1 MYLAFD
7 IETGGLDDELLRER
21 CPAFEPPPP
30 PGSFDPTTV
39 KCGNIG
45 GPTSE
50 KGKAKIEEARKAHEE
65 LVKRYAADL
74 AGAEERHFA
83 DFKSRAALD
92 ATTGRVVAIGFCR
105 ADAMETPAI
114 IDCDQDEEA
123 GLREW
128 WQNVED
134 ALCDRLPLIGFNVCH
149 FDLPFLIR
157 RSWLLGVPMPS
168 GLRKGRY
175 WSDLVVDLMQV
186 WGFHGRDLIG
196 LDKLAKAFGIAG
208 KLTEAGGVDV
218 SGAEFARLWRENRQ
232 AAETYL
238 HQDVRLCVRL
248 AERMGAV

>member
-7 IETGGLDDELLRER
+7 IETGGLDDEVLRER

-30 PGSFDPTTV
+30 PGAFDPTAV

-128 WQNVED
+128 WRNVED
-134 ALCDRLPLIGFNVCH
+134 ALSDRLPLIGFNVCH
-149 FDLPFLIR
+149 FDLPFLVR
-157 RSWLLGVPMPS
+157 RSWLLGVPMPT
-168 GLRKGRY
+168 GPAQGPL
-175 WSDLVVDLMQV
+175 L
-186 WGFHGRDLIG
+186 
-196 LDKLAKAFGIAG
+196 
-208 KLTEAGGVDV
+208 
-218 SGAEFARLWRENRQ
+218 
-232 AAETYL
+232 
-238 HQDVRLCVRL
+238 VRLDRRSDAGLGLPRARPDRTRPAGHGVRPGRQSQGGRRRRDQRGRL
-248 AERMGAV
+248 RRVVAD